1 MPIFRALGLGILI
14 IVLQLLVPEVF
25 AGIVR
30 LSLMFF
36 MVAEQMLAAGLYSNM

>member
-14 IVLQLLVPEVF
+14 IILQVLLPEVF
-25 AGIVR
+25 AGFIR

-36 MVAEQMLAAGLYSNM
+36 DAAEQMLAAGIYAM